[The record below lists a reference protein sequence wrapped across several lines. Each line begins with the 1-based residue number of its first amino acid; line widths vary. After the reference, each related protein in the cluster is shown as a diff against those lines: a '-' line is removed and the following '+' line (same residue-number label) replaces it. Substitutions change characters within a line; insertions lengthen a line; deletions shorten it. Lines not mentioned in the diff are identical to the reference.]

1 MLRKLRWISAPP
13 VVVMSLILLAAP
25 ASAASLVTVAI
36 QSPTAG
42 ATVFGSITV
51 SGTASARN
59 GINSV
64 TVAVDTGAAQPATL
78 GNGNQ
83 SWRYQL
89 DTNALSNGNHTIT
102 ARATDT
108 RGRSAST
115 GVTVTVNNTPPV
127 ISISSPQ
134 AGTLVVGSFAVS
146 GTASS
151 PAGVASVQVR
161 VDAGTWTSSANT
173 ANWSVTIDSTA
184 YADGGHAVSAMAT
197 DSVGHASTASVSVT
211 FGNSPPSVSIASP
224 QAGATVSGTLSV
236 SGSSSSLAGIASV
249 QVQVDAN
256 PAVTA
261 TGTTS
266 WSATIDTTAFSN
278 GGHAITATATD
289 SKGRSTSTS
298 VSVTVSNLLATHQ
311 NPWYLK
317 DNTGNVSTVNETMT
331 WDGDTNQNSKLPTG
345 NVIFDVNSTIQP
357 NDANSLDTCT
367 QSAST
372 GFWTC
377 VHPIQAADLQW
388 SFVLGWSLHYA
399 FQLQVEY
406 PPTST
411 FTISYSGDSNF
422 FPSSAQA
429 INT

>member
-1 MLRKLRWISAPP
+1 
-13 VVVMSLILLAAP
+13 
-25 ASAASLVTVAI
+25 
-36 QSPTAG
+36 
-42 ATVFGSITV
+42 
-51 SGTASARN
+51 
-59 GINSV
+59 
-64 TVAVDTGAAQPATL
+64 
-78 GNGNQ
+78 
-83 SWRYQL
+83 
-89 DTNALSNGNHTIT
+89 
-102 ARATDT
+102 
-108 RGRSAST
+108 
-115 GVTVTVNNTPPV
+115 
-127 ISISSPQ
+127 
-134 AGTLVVGSFAVS
+134 
-146 GTASS
+146 
-151 PAGVASVQVR
+151 